1 MRMRIL
7 MLTAIGVMLVCAVP
21 VAEAGAL
28 RYLGHKIKGGS
39 QQAATATTGAGEKA
53 GKASA
58 GVVVT
63 GADATKQGA
72 EAVGGGAAAAGTATA
87 DATKTGAGAVKEG
100 AVTVAKGAEEAPGA
114 AAHGVTSGA
123 KAVWKAVW

>member
-1 MRMRIL
+1 MRMTIFKVL
-7 MLTAIGVMLVCAVP
+7 PTAVMLICAVP
-21 VAEAGAL
+21 LAQGGVL

-39 QQAATATTGAGEKA
+39 QQAATTTAGAGETA
-53 GKASA
+53 GKATA
-58 GVVVT
+58 GAAVT

-87 DATKTGAGAVKEG
+87 
-100 AVTVAKGAEEAPGA
+100 KGAEQVPGA
-114 AAHGVTSGA
+114 TAHGVSAGA